1 MAAKALVVDN
11 DFFFVEFVSE
21 QLQERDYHVVKAYN
35 AKEAIAILSQ
45 EDFEIVFVDTIMPEV
60 GGKDL
65 IRFIRSRSP
74 DASFA
79 VVALPI
85 VEELDSIRQIAAD
98 YYVIKG
104 PVEEM
109 ARHIQMVI
117 DRVRQGGTSP
127 QCDNTVFQTEGLVPR
142 GASDDLV
149 KIVSYQQAILESL
162 GAGLLVLDCK
172 TVIVKVNLLALEAIN
187 KSYDE
192 VLNRPVVS
200 IFEGEDRTKVAEA
213 LKKVLREPGARNV
226 FVSATLD
233 SRKVGIHCA
242 ALQIDGRVQGW
253 TMMMNGSSDEAVEK
267 PSPTRGQ

>member
-21 QLQERDYHVVKAYN
+21 QLQEREYQVIKAYN
-35 AKEAIAILSQ
+35 AKEAIANLSQ

-79 VVALPI
+79 VVAMPI

-109 ARHIQMVI
+109 AQHIQLVI
-117 DRVRQGGTSP
+117 DRVRQGETSP
-127 QCDNTVFQTEGLVPR
+127 QGDNTVFQTEGLVPR
-142 GASDDLV
+142 GASNDLI

-162 GAGLLVLDCK
+162 GAGLLVLDYK
-172 TVIVKVNLLALEAIN
+172 TTIVKVNLLALEVIN
-187 KSYDE
+187 KPYDE
-192 VLNRPVVS
+192 ILNRPVVS
-200 IFEGEDRTKVAEA
+200 VFGRGDRTRIAEA
-213 LKKVLREPGARNV
+213 LKKLLREPETRNV

-233 SRKVGIHCA
+233 SRKVGIYCA
-242 ALQIDGRVQGW
+242 ALRMDARVQGW
-253 TMMMNGSSDEAVEK
+253 TMVMNGWSDEI
-267 PSPTRGQ
+267 PTRVQ